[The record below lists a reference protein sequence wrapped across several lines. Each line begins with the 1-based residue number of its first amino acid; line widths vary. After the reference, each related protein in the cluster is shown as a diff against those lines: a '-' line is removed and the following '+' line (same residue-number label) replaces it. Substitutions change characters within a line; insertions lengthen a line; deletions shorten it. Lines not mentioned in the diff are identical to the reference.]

1 MHLSFQTFDGN
12 VESKMNMKILL
23 KIISPA
29 KNKIFNNGYKDLN
42 PLINANLHCISLA
55 ICSFINGAELPTA
68 KDSLFLDRV
77 GWKDHIAMI

>member
-1 MHLSFQTFDGN
+1 
-12 VESKMNMKILL
+12 MNILL
-23 KIISPA
+23 KIISPG
-29 KNKIFNNGYKDLN
+29 KNKNLNQDLKLLLN
-42 PLINANLHCISLA
+42 ENLHCISLA